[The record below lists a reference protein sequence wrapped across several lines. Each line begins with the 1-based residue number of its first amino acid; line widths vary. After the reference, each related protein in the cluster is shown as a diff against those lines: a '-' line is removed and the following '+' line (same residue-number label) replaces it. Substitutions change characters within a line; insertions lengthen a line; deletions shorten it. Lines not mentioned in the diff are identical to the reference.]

1 MPSSSTILRIQREY
15 DELMKISSNHWSLR
29 PKTNTLMIWEG
40 NIHALDDP
48 RHAGKSYSLEIRFA
62 ENHPFHPPK
71 IHFLQRVEC
80 ENVFNNG
87 EVCMD
92 ILGDEWS
99 PALSLDKLMFALC
112 SLLTDPPVTGYPY
125 KGYNTIERRIRTRRN
140 EVELLST

>member
-1 MPSSSTILRIQREY
+1 MV
-15 DELMKISSNHWSLR
+15 
-29 PKTNTLMIWEG
+29 WEG

-80 ENVFNNG
+80 ENVFNDG